1 MNVQESYSGAL
12 EQGTRLITPFH
23 FHLSRIVSGDK
34 IGIRTHRIF
43 IGSLDTEGAFYRAD
57 MSLIPLKRRFLE

>member
-12 EQGTRLITPFH
+12 EQGTLLITPFH

-34 IGIRTHRIF
+34 IRLRAHRIF
-43 IGSLDTEGAFYRAD
+43 IGSRDIVGAFYRAD
-57 MSLIPLKRRFLE
+57 IFPL